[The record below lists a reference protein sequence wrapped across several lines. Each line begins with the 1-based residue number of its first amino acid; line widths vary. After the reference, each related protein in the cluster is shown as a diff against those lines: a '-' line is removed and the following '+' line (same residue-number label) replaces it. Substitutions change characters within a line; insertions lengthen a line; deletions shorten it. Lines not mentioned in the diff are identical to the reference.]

1 MNYKIKCG
9 NCKKVFNFKSD
20 KKENLPEFVFCNFC
34 NKKNKVNIKN
44 KANLVTSIKCR
55 KCSISLD
62 ENIIPNKNL
71 VRCFKCGAMNSRTPS
86 SKDKNLTNSSSNKK
100 EKINKKYR
108 LENNLLEID
117 GVRELYTDEDGH
129 LATYEEWDYGD
140 PDL

>member
-20 KKENLPEFVFCNFC
+20 KIENLPEFVFCNFC

-62 ENIIPNKNL
+62 ENIIPKL
-71 VRCFKCGAMNSRTPS
+71 KQRLGKYFVVQPV
-86 SKDKNLTNSSSNKK
+86 TN
-100 EKINKKYR
+100 E
-108 LENNLLEID
+108 
-117 GVRELYTDEDGH
+117 
-129 LATYEEWDYGD
+129 
-140 PDL
+140 